1 MGALFLDLRLVFGDR
16 AACMFFDCMHY
27 CIIQYM
33 VLPRA
38 FLPAAAIGRAI
49 DDVPTA
55 VPANAGDASSAFV
68 KEYRNQLGKL
78 NIKAA
83 ESDPLCIKAFDQ
95 SIRGEVLGVWFNT
108 DSMTWSLSAQKT
120 ATLVNMLASA
130 AEEQATISL
139 NEAEKLLGLLTNFAQ
154 LARPVYIFSD
164 ELINFL
170 KVLLTD
176 LAMTPV
182 SRRDQI
188 TGEVPQELKR
198 DCKLLIPIIQDA
210 HRSGLPILIPVPPV
224 PITVM
229 PIYTDVS
236 GDLRG
241 NASLGILVPGYGAQG
256 PLVASLRLPFH
267 FLLAQDEDKHTTNNK
282 TTLLESLAYLATPC
296 LDPARFVNQE
306 VDYNVDNLAT
316 TLALPRGRSKKD
328 KWATIIVRAA
338 RVVAAA
344 LGTTMHTTWIPR
356 CSSREATIADDLSH
370 CRTSRL
376 SSEELGAFIEGG
388 YISFPE
394 PILQWM
400 QNPSNDHALGV
411 KCLQWI
417 RREHQSCSSILS
429 NLPSA

>member
-27 CIIQYM
+27 CIIHYM

-49 DDVPTA
+49 DDVPVA
-55 VPANAGDASSAFV
+55 VPASARDAASAFV
-68 KEYRNQLGKL
+68 KEYRSQLGKL

-83 ESDPLCIKAFDQ
+83 PVDPLCIKAFDQ
-95 SIRGEVLGVWFNT
+95 SVRGEVLGVFFDT
-108 DSMTWSLSAQKT
+108 ESMMWSLSAQKT
-120 ATLVNMLASA
+120 ATLVSMLASA

-154 LARPVYIFSD
+154 LARPVCIFSD
-164 ELINFL
+164 EVINFL
-170 KVLLTD
+170 RILLADVATV
-176 LAMTPV
+176 PV

-188 TGEVPQELKR
+188 TGEVHQELKS

-210 HRSGLPILIPVPPV
+210 HRLGLPILIPPPPV

-229 PIYTDVS
+229 PIFTDVS
-236 GDLRG
+236 GDLTE
-241 NASLGILVPGYGAQG
+241 NASLGILVPGYGAHG
-256 PLVASLRLPFH
+256 PLVASLRLPYH
-267 FLLAQDEDKHTTNNK
+267 FLLAQDDDKHTTFHK
-282 TTLLESLAYLATPC
+282 TTMLESLAYLATPC

-306 VDYNVDNLAT
+306 VNYNVDNLAT
-316 TLALPRGRSKKD
+316 TLALPRGRSRKD
-328 KWATIIVRAA
+328 KWATTIVRAA
-338 RVVAAA
+338 RVVSAA
-344 LGTTMHTTWIPR
+344 LGTIMHTTWIPR
-356 CSSREATIADDLSH
+356 CSSREANIADDLSH

-376 SSEELGAFIEGG
+376 SSKELAAFLEGG
-388 YISFPE
+388 YVSFPE

-400 QNPSNDHALGV
+400 QNPSTDHALGV

-417 RREHQSCSSILS
+417 KREHQSCSSISPICQML
-429 NLPSA
+429 